1 MRLLSLTM
9 AALVATACQPSAE
22 QSSPET
28 AHASGSSGRAPD
40 GATRGASDVAA
51 APATIETRSREAL
64 AALKSRDGAALAALV
79 HPGKGL
85 RFSLYGH
92 VFTDRDVVIPRDSVT
107 RLFADTTHRL
117 WGEEDGSGAPIRLT
131 FADYYKRF
139 VYDVDFASAPQQRAD
154 STPIRPGN
162 SLFNLR
168 EAYPRGRWIELH
180 FPGFDPKYEGMDW
193 RSLWLVFEPVGGD
206 WKLVGLVH
214 GRWTI

>member
-1 MRLLSLTM
+1 ML
-9 AALVATACQPSAE
+9 AACRP
-22 QSSPET
+22 
-28 AHASGSSGRAPD
+28 APD
-40 GATRGASDVAA
+40 RPSSDTTRAVNVVTGGTTTAA
-51 APATIETRSREAL
+51 ARDSGAGTPAASIETRNREVL
-64 AALKSRDGAALAALV
+64 AALKGRDGSALAALV
-79 HPGKGL
+79 HPQKGL

-92 VFTDRDVVIPRDSVT
+92 VFTDRDVVIPRDSVA
-107 RLFADTTHRL
+107 RLFTDTTHRL

-139 VYDVDFASAPQQRAD
+139 VYDVDFAAAPQQRAD

-168 EAYPRGRWIELH
+168 EAYPHARWIEHH

-193 RSLWLVFEPVGGD
+193 RSLWLVFEPVGAD